1 MLGPQE
7 GSDLVP
13 ERCWCCLSWE
23 GMGLD
28 RGLENPVTPG
38 SLGSGLEKQ
47 KGRIMGVEPARSQP
61 WGISVQGTFL
71 FS

>member
-47 KGRIMGVEPARSQP
+47 KGCITEADSRAVWSGLWFV
-61 WGISVQGTFL
+61 GGK
-71 FS
+71 